1 MINTTINAFFP
12 QQILIKDPL
21 VKIFQVLDILWMES
35 KPYLIDNNTLAMTEP
50 LENIFGR
57 ISYILWYGVSC
68 MSELDQVAA
77 YTLLVSTNERYTNT
91 KETKM
96 HAQL

>member
-1 MINTTINAFFP
+1 MNNTTINAFSP
-12 QQILIKDPL
+12 QILTKDPL
-21 VKIFQVLDILWMES
+21 VKTFQVPDILWMES

>member
-1 MINTTINAFFP
+1 MNNTTINAFSP
-12 QQILIKDPL
+12 QILIKDPL
-21 VKIFQVLDILWMES
+21 VKTFQVPDILWMES

>member
-1 MINTTINAFFP
+1 MLFFP
-12 QQILIKDPL
+12 QILIKDPL
-21 VKIFQVLDILWMES
+21 VKIFQVPDILWMES